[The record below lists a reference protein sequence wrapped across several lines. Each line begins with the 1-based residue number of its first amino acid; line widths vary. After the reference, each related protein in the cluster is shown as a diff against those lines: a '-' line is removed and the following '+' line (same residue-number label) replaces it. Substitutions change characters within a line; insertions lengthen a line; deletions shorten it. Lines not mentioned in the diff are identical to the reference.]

1 MEEMLARVAAL
12 EQKIATDHCKKVFEI
27 SCNVALQRLI
37 TCEKEIKWRLERVI
51 DLASRRCNDTIT
63 RNGVVSKMQRDEV
76 KDLVSKLETRVD
88 SQTKGVANM
97 EAGLKQL
104 QDLESKLI
112 QIIRQDQNDTTARL
126 EELEKSSTILAAV
139 TADIEACLEA
149 KASEIMNKVTTDIE
163 ASLEAKVSA
172 IRDELS
178 TGMRACLGTTKSK
191 EMFGEAQ
198 KGNNGNNGGNDD
210 GDDDGDDNSDD
221 NEDDDGDGDDD
232 HNADETPGD
241 NDNDGDDDGGDGDDE
256 DNADVR
262 GPSPLVLRSSS
273 LRCPRGSRS
282 RSSSRRTNAEHGASV
297 TAEDDASSCSQY
309 RRLQS
314 RSRATSTG
322 DTNHAHQ
329 MALGQAILRRS
340 RDEMIPPHR
349 GRASSVREMIHAAQG
364 EAYSRVVAARR
375 PASLQPDQLLPLSM
389 RNPRRWWPII
399 RDVP

>member
-12 EQKIATDHCKKVFEI
+12 EEKIATDHCKKVFEI

-262 GPSPLVLRSSS
+262 GLSPLVLRSSS

-282 RSSSRRTNAEHGASV
+282 PRSTSRRTNAEHGASV
-297 TAEDDASSCSQY
+297 TAEDDASSCSLD

-314 RSRATSTG
+314 RPRATSTG

-329 MALGQAILRRS
+329 MALGQDILRRS
-340 RDEMIPPHR
+340 REQHR
-349 GRASSVREMIHAAQG
+349 GRASSLHEMIQAAQG

-375 PASLQPDQLLPLSM
+375 SASLQPDQLLPLSI
-389 RNPRRWWPII
+389 RHPRRWLPIE
-399 RDVP
+399 RDP